1 MNSGTAHSLT
11 DGLSYS
17 SSRGVDTGKPG
28 SRRVLSEAR
37 SIPSLLGEPLLRSFF
52 VGVAMSSSCPDC
64 HATSVLRQ
72 PVSLTCQRPFTY
84 CPATLRVGPAST
96 GRVRSPQHFLIASA
110 KTASSGAAAVNRV
123 IDDRNL
129 SLSGKPKISWIQRP
143 SRPHTSRAQSRSLS
157 SSVIDEQGMPLLLTC
172 WEQTKGTD

>member
-17 SSRGVDTGKPG
+17 SSCGVDTGKPG
-28 SRRVLSEAR
+28 SRRVLSAAR
-37 SIPSLLGEPLLRSFF
+37 SIPSLLGEPLLLSLALPCLRH
-52 VGVAMSSSCPDC
+52 GRTCP
-64 HATSVLRQ
+64 ATCALRQ

-96 GRVRSPQHFLIASA
+96 GRVRSPQHFLIPSA

-157 SSVIDEQGMPLLLTC
+157 SSVIDEQGMPQLLTC
-172 WEQTKGTD
+172 WEQTK